1 MYFVKPTK
9 RNTKK
14 LELCKMELF
23 CNIVLKDNMR
33 ELAHKYLPHYKSN

>member
-1 MYFVKPTK
+1 MYKVKPLRTV
-9 RNTKK
+9 KK

-33 ELAHKYLPHYKSN
+33 KLAYKYLPLCKLN